1 MKHVANVFCLLLQIE
16 GASDVPVHAWEQSAA
31 AAAYL
36 PVTQRQVA
44 DNSRG
49 TDHWGIPQPT
59 VRTPE

>member
-49 TDHWGIPQPT
+49 TGGFPNQQ
-59 VRTPE
+59 